1 MLGKKSLTDE
11 QKGFVR
17 EYVAEAVED
26 DERKRRR
33 KEMSDEFGV
42 SVMTIAAITA
52 WTTIRANQAVKAGVQ
67 TEGKLD
73 AGVDLAVALKEELGR
88 DLYED
93 HSEND
98 ESPVLTG
105 GEHFN
110 FNNEVKNLWRL
121 RMREFIIGNTTQHER
136 SRMKALLLPGKDCI
150 EAEMY
155 LDMGFEPGNITGVEG
170 GDKEARRVFRKNAE
184 RLGIRPVLG
193 RLENVLADDPTS
205 YGVVSLD
212 FLGQLCVGYI
222 KILRNLRLDKRALLL
237 TNMMGRRET
246 REIQRRLEGLAFVS
260 NPANSE
266 NMLANAVKF
275 GALRMVKDASAG
287 LMNAVWPKL
296 SKLRDEKAWVELCMN
311 AGLDRLDNKPYPELL
326 GALPTDSRHG
336 YTLGVSRVTAV
347 TNAAPKALEPIHL
360 LLKEAYPQ
368 WQNLDQLPMS
378 MLRMLAVGLG
388 GTQLVKQ
395 HRGYKYF
402 SRAGKVSIPYLSDF
416 MEVERPEG
424 VATDVRQTVKFLLEN
439 IVDYTTRDPK
449 SEDKFE
455 LSVRNKHRVPY
466 TTPQDGAPRRNDLLV
481 AELHSGKTVDLKM
494 GKFIDD
500 LSTPL
505 GTREKRLLIDILQ
518 GTIKDER
525 EIIETNAA

>member
-1 MLGKKSLTDE
+1 MFGKKTLTEE

-52 WTTIRANQAVKAGVQ
+52 WTTIRANQVVKSGMP
-67 TEGKLD
+67 TDGKLD
-73 AGVDLAVALKEELGR
+73 AGVNLDAVLKEELGP
-88 DLYED
+88 DIYED
-93 HSEND
+93 HSENE
-98 ESPVLTG
+98 ESPVLSG

-110 FNNEVKNLWRL
+110 FNNEIKNLWRL
-121 RMREFIIGNTTQHER
+121 RMREFIVGNTSRHER

-170 GDKEARRVFRKNAE
+170 GDKEARRVFKKNAE

-193 RLENVLADDPTS
+193 RLENVLANDPTS
-205 YGVVSLD
+205 YGTVSLD

-260 NPANSE
+260 NPANRE
-266 NMLANAVKF
+266 NMLTKAVKF
-275 GALRMVKDASAG
+275 GAIRMAKDAYAG
-287 LMNAVWPKL
+287 LIGTVWPKL
-296 SKLRDEKAWVELCMN
+296 SQLRDEKAWIEMYMN
-311 AGLDRLDNKPYPELL
+311 AGIDRLDNKPYPELL
-326 GALPTDSRHG
+326 SAIPTRPQDG

-360 LLKEAYPQ
+360 LLKETYPQ
-368 WQNLDQLPMS
+368 WQNLEQLPMS

-439 IVDYTTRDPK
+439 IVDYTTRDPQ

-455 LSVRNKHRVPY
+455 LSIRSKHRVPY
-466 TTPQDGAPRRNDLLV
+466 ATPQVGAPRRNDMLV

-500 LSTPL
+500 LSTSL
-505 GTREKRLLIDILQ
+505 GTRERSLLIDILQ
-518 GTIKDER
+518 GAVKDER
-525 EIIETNAA
+525 ELIDTTAA